1 MMRYRLRLL
10 RVVIVTVGLLA
21 GCEAPEAP
29 AGSVNAGKVLAPRTA
44 PAASVTTRPTAG
56 ARSSDAPTTK
66 PALKPLPAKA
76 PIALDKLKP
85 DISKPTAAADSD
97 VPPRAKKAVAK
108 ARELIDGGK
117 YALAVPLLVERALG
131 FAPNS
136 AEVHRLLAEAYIQLP
151 DAGKALVHMRK
162 AVKLDGDSIT
172 AQVKLAQ
179 LYIAQKQKD
188 QAIVA
193 LRTALLCSQSKADNP
208 LTGEALFR
216 LGRLLGEGG
225 YWRASLDCFETL
237 SNNIDHH
244 GRRYAS
250 RPVLRNIVLRPQ
262 RLLASRG
269 ELLLKLRRP
278 AEAATLLE
286 QAFNRD
292 RTNANLAGL
301 VVDALVSSERFKAAE
316 TFLVDLAGQA
326 SLKTKVPALAEKASL
341 ASGDKAMPMRIWK
354 ACQSAKRDSGELAVA
369 LARAAEKLGAPDQG
383 SAILQSVMDSKPGD
397 VSVTKFM
404 VALYAA
410 QGKGDK
416 VLELLGKLL
425 RADPARDD
433 IVAGQ
438 LAGLGRSGI
447 PKDFA
452 RKFAGKIASAP
463 KDQRAS
469 LHYLTGRLGQLQG
482 DKSLELAQYEKAI
495 DADPTFLPT
504 YAHLAEIYGKKGRK
518 DKLAGLLKHLDKL
531 PGGQESVAVYY
542 ARGKVHLAMS
552 NASEAVKALMSAR
565 RMDRRH
571 VPTFEALGDAL
582 LLAGRAREAAASFR
596 LVAVLDPKRSGL
608 SKRLFEAYME
618 MRAFREAKKL
628 ADEALKNAPQDR
640 DAKIMLV
647 RVLVASGENAQASKL
662 LDELKART
670 GDDRRL
676 RLLAIQ
682 VDLAGAKP
690 VMFKKDFDLAVA
702 SLEKIT
708 GSHRPDNDA
717 AFVLAR
723 VMMQN
728 GQYARA
734 AELWDKVLKVRSD
747 NTVLRARADALMAAG
762 KYDEAGGAI
771 RQMLAVLPNDAVLR
785 DRLFKC
791 LQLAGQN
798 DQADVLMKQWLSQ
811 ATDSVKAVALRLKM
825 LNFLQDAK
833 LYDRMQGFMD
843 DWIMVDSVRAK
854 PLRRLKIQIYVLAE
868 KYPQAIAYAKRLL
881 AKSPRDHAIKLLLV
895 DAVIKSKAPDKAHA
909 LLDKW
914 IAEQRKNPNNNRFDQ
929 FAITKTPKQMI
940 AEFQGLKA
948 GAYAAAGKFD
958 QANAY
963 VADRLK
969 EDPTNLDV
977 RIELI
982 AALGKAKEYD
992 KALARLDA
1000 WIKAL
1005 TGAPAATKP
1014 AATTRPAGDTAVA
1027 LAWCKETVVRVLVM
1041 KKAYDKAIVRANE
1054 YLKGAPNSVDL
1065 LRLRSSALNEAKQP
1079 AKALAD
1085 MRKMYKLQPDF
1096 SGHWNNLGYQ
1106 LADLGLELTEAEKLI
1121 RRSLAAIGPSSVNY
1135 VPPLDS
1141 LAWALYKQ
1149 AKLHAAGKVFLEVI
1163 RRSGEQKYTHP
1174 ILFDHAGDG
1183 FYRLGW
1189 TDRAVELWTKAVK
1202 LAAEDET
1209 ESREVLQVRRITPG
1223 KIKAVKAG
1231 KPARVAPLGKGVK
1244 IQDK

>member
-1 MMRYRLRLL
+1 MRYRLRPLI
-10 RVVIVTVGLLA
+10 VIVAVGLIGYEWTA
-21 GCEAPEAP
+21 GT
-29 AGSVNAGKVLAPRTA
+29 VNA
-44 PAASVTTRPTAG
+44 AAGPPGATRPP
-56 ARSSDAPTTK
+56 ARPRKSDAPTTK

-76 PIALDKLKP
+76 LISLDKLKP
-85 DISKPTAAADSD
+85 DISRPTAATDSD
-97 VPPRAKKAVAK
+97 VPTRAKKAVTK
-108 ARELIDGGK
+108 ARELIKGGK

-136 AEVHRLLAEAYIQLP
+136 AEVHRLLAEAYIGLP

-162 AVKLDGDSIT
+162 AVELDGDSVA
-172 AQVKLAQ
+172 AQVKLAK
-179 LYIAQKQKD
+179 LYILQKQKD

-193 LRTALLCSQSKADNP
+193 LRTALLCSQSKGDNP
-208 LTGEALFR
+208 LTGETLLR
-216 LGRLLGEGG
+216 LGRLLDEGG
-225 YWRASLDCFETL
+225 YWRASLDCLDTL
-237 SNNIDHH
+237 SSNIDSH
-244 GRRYAS
+244 GRGYAS

-262 RLLASRG
+262 RLLTSRG
-269 ELLLKLRRP
+269 ELLLKLRQPGR
-278 AEAATLLE
+278 AAPLLK
-286 QAFNRD
+286 QAFDRD

-301 VVDALVSSERFKAAE
+301 VVEALASARQFEAGEK
-316 TFLVDLAGQA
+316 FLVDLAGQP
-326 SLKTKVPALAEKASL
+326 SLRNKIPAIAAKTAL
-341 ASGDKAMPMRIWK
+341 ASGDKAMPMRIWQ
-354 ACQSAKRDSGELAVA
+354 ACRSAKRDSGELAVA
-369 LARAAEKLGAPDQG
+369 LAGAAEKLGAPDQG
-383 SAILQSVMDSKPGD
+383 SAILQSVLDRSPGD
-397 VSVTKFM
+397 VSVTKH
-404 VALYAA
+404 VIALYAA

-482 DKSLELAQYEKAI
+482 DKSLELAQYEKAV

-504 YAHLAEIYGKKGRK
+504 YAHLSEIYGKKSRK

-531 PGGQESVAVYY
+531 PGGQESVASYY

-552 NASEAVKALMSAR
+552 NASEAEKALTSAR
-565 RMDRRH
+565 QMDRKH
-571 VPTFEALGDAL
+571 VPVFEALGDAL
-582 LLAGRAREAAASFR
+582 LMGGRAREAAAHYR
-596 LVAVLDPKRSGL
+596 MVADLEPQRSGL
-608 SKRLFEAYME
+608 GKRLFEAYME
-618 MRAFREAKKL
+618 MRAFREARKL
-628 ADEALKNAPQDR
+628 ADEAIRKAPKDR

-647 RVLVASGENAQASKL
+647 RVLVASGDSKQASGL

-682 VDLAGAKP
+682 VDLAGATP
-690 VMFKKDFDLAVA
+690 VMFKKDFDRAVA
-702 SLEKIT
+702 ALEKIT
-708 GSHRPDNDA
+708 GPDRGDNDA

-728 GQYARA
+728 GRYVRA
-734 AELWDKVLKVRSD
+734 AELWDKLLKVRSD
-747 NTVLRARADALMAAG
+747 NTVLRARAEALMAAG
-762 KYDEAGGAI
+762 KYDLAGGAI
-771 RQMLAVLPNDAVLR
+771 RKMLAVLPNDEVMR
-785 DRLFKC
+785 DQLFKC
-791 LQLAGQN
+791 LKLAGKN
-798 DQADVLMKQWLSQ
+798 DQADAAMRQWLSQ
-811 ATDSVKAVALRLKM
+811 ATDADKAVSLRLKM

-833 LYDRMQGFMD
+833 LYQRMQEFMD
-843 DWIMVDSVRAK
+843 DWILVDSARAA
-854 PLRRLKIQIYVLAE
+854 PLRRLKTQVYILAE
-868 KYPQAIAYAKRLL
+868 KYPQAITHTEKLL
-881 AKSPRDHAIKLLLV
+881 VKSPRSHTIKLLLL
-895 DAVIKSKAPDKAHA
+895 DAVTKSKAYDKAHT

-914 IAEQRKNPNNNRFDQ
+914 IAEQRKNPNNDQFDQ
-929 FAITKTPKQMI
+929 FAFTRTPKQMI

-948 GAYAAAGKFD
+948 GVYAAEGKFD
-958 QANAY
+958 KANAY

-969 EDPTNLDV
+969 EDPANISV

-1000 WIKAL
+1000 WTKAL
-1005 TGAPAATKP
+1005 AGGQAATKP
-1014 AATTRPAGDTAVA
+1014 AATTRPAGDTSAA
-1027 LAWCKETVVRVLVM
+1027 LAWCRETIVRVLVM
-1041 KKAYDKAIVRANE
+1041 KKAYDKAVTRANG
-1054 YLKGAPNSVDL
+1054 YISGDPNNVEL

-1079 AKALAD
+1079 AKALED
-1085 MRKMYKLQPDF
+1085 MRKIYKLQPDF

-1121 RRSLAAIGPSSVNY
+1121 RRSLAEIGPSSPNY

-1149 AKLHAAGKVFLEVI
+1149 GKLHAAGKVFLQVI
-1163 RRSGEQKYTHP
+1163 RLGREQKYSHP

-1189 TDRAVELWTKAVK
+1189 TEKAVELWTKAVK
-1202 LAAEDET
+1202 LAAEDKT
-1209 ESREVLQVRRITPG
+1209 EAREVLDVRRETPG
-1223 KIKAVKAG
+1223 KIKTAKAG
-1231 KPARVAPLGKGVK
+1231 KPVQVAPLGKGVK
-1244 IQDK
+1244 IREK